1 MSKLLYAENICKT
14 FSSGNETLHILNN
27 VQLSLDAGQTMSITG
42 ESGSGKS
49 TLLHILGGLD
59 TTDSGEVNID
69 GVDIT
74 KLDETSLSELRNKK
88 IGFIF
93 QSHYLLEEFDA
104 IENVMLPFLMNN
116 YNKNEARRKATE
128 LLVKVGLGERLH
140 HHPSKMSGGE
150 RQRVA
155 IARAF
160 MNEPPLILADEP
172 TGNLDNKNAE
182 RVVELLFDLSKD
194 KGHALIIVTHSPA
207 IAAMSDVRYVLRG
220 GILVKEES

>member
-1 MSKLLYAENICKT
+1 MSELLRVENIYKT
-14 FSSGNETLHILNN
+14 FSSGEETLNILNG
-27 VQLSLDAGQTMSITG
+27 VQLSLKAGETISVTG

-49 TLLHILGGLD
+49 TLLHIMGGLD
-59 TTDSGEVNID
+59 TTDSGSVNID

-104 IENVMLPFLMNN
+104 VENVMLPFLMNN
-116 YNKNEARRKATE
+116 YNKNEARKKAVE

-182 RVVELLFDLSKD
+182 RVVELLFDLSRER
-194 KGHALIIVTHSPA
+194 GHALVIVTHSPT
-207 IAAMSDVRYVLRG
+207 IAAMSDLRYVLRG
-220 GILVKEES
+220 GLLVQED

>member
-1 MSKLLYAENICKT
+1 MNDLLCVENICKT
-14 FSSGNETLHILNN
+14 FSSGEETLHILNG
-27 VQLSLDAGQTMSITG
+27 VQLSLKSGQTMSITG

-59 TTDSGEVNID
+59 TADSGEVNID

-104 IENVMLPFLMNN
+104 VENVMLPYLMNN
-116 YNKNEARRKATE
+116 YNKNEARKKATE
-128 LLVKVGLGERLH
+128 LLEKVGLAHRLH

-194 KGHALIIVTHSPA
+194 KGHALVIVTHSPA
-207 IAAMSDVRYVLRG
+207 IAAMSELRYVLRG
-220 GILVKEES
+220 GLLVKED

>member
-1 MSKLLYAENICKT
+1 MSELLRVENIYKT
-14 FSSGNETLHILNN
+14 FSSGEETLNILNG
-27 VQLSLDAGQTMSITG
+27 VQLSLKAGETISVTG

-49 TLLHILGGLD
+49 TLLHIMGGLD
-59 TTDSGEVNID
+59 TTDSGSVNID

-104 IENVMLPFLMNN
+104 VENVMLPFLMNN
-116 YNKNEARRKATE
+116 YNKNEARKKAVE

-155 IARAF
+155 ISRAF

-182 RVVELLFDLSKD
+182 RVVELLFDLSRER
-194 KGHALIIVTHSPA
+194 GHALVIVTHSPT
-207 IAAMSDVRYVLRG
+207 IAAMSDLRYVLRG
-220 GILVKEES
+220 GLLVQED

>member
-1 MSKLLYAENICKT
+1 MSELLRVENIYKT
-14 FSSGNETLHILNN
+14 FSSGEETLNILNG
-27 VQLSLDAGQTMSITG
+27 VQLSLKAGETISVTG

-49 TLLHILGGLD
+49 TLLHIMGGLD
-59 TTDSGEVNID
+59 TTDSGSVNID

-93 QSHYLLEEFDA
+93 QSHYLLEEFNA
-104 IENVMLPFLMNN
+104 VENVMLPFLMNN
-116 YNKNEARRKATE
+116 YNKNEARKKAVE

-182 RVVELLFDLSKD
+182 RVVELLFDLSRER
-194 KGHALIIVTHSPA
+194 GHALVIVTHSPT
-207 IAAMSDVRYVLRG
+207 IAAMSDLRYVLRG
-220 GILVKEES
+220 GLLVQED

>member
-1 MSKLLYAENICKT
+1 MNDLLCVENICKT
-14 FSSGNETLHILNN
+14 FSSGDETLHILNG
-27 VQLSLDAGQTMSITG
+27 VQLSLKSGQTMSITG

-59 TTDSGEVNID
+59 TADSGKVCID

-104 IENVMLPFLMNN
+104 VENVMLPYLMNN
-116 YNKNEARRKATE
+116 YNKIQARKKATE
-128 LLVKVGLGERLH
+128 LLEKVGLAHRLH

-182 RVVELLFDLSKD
+182 RVVELLFDLSRER
-194 KGHALIIVTHSPA
+194 GHALIIVTHSPA
-207 IAAMSDVRYVLRG
+207 IAAMSELRYVLRG
-220 GILVKEES
+220 GLLVKED

>member
-1 MSKLLYAENICKT
+1 MSELLRVENIYKT
-14 FSSGNETLHILNN
+14 FSSGEETLNILNG
-27 VQLSLDAGQTMSITG
+27 VQLSLKAGETISVTG

-49 TLLHILGGLD
+49 TLLHIMGGLD
-59 TTDSGEVNID
+59 TTDSGSVNID

-93 QSHYLLEEFDA
+93 QSHYLLEEFDTV
-104 IENVMLPFLMNN
+104 ENVMLPFLMNN
-116 YNKNEARRKATE
+116 YNKNEARKKAVE

-182 RVVELLFDLSKD
+182 RVVELLFDLSRER
-194 KGHALIIVTHSPA
+194 GHALVIVTHSPT
-207 IAAMSDVRYVLRG
+207 IAAMSDLRYVLRG
-220 GILVKEES
+220 GLLVQ

>member
-1 MSKLLYAENICKT
+1 MEILRVEHLRKIYGKGENAVHALDDVS
-14 FSSGNETLHILNN
+14 FSVE
-27 VQLSLDAGQTMSITG
+27 QGQFVAIIG
-42 ESGSGKS
+42 PSGSGKS

-116 YNKNEARRKATE
+116 YNKNEGHILSIVYRSDNA
-128 LLVKVGLGERLH
+128 
-140 HHPSKMSGGE
+140 PSSKNLD
-150 RQRVA
+150 
-155 IARAF
+155 F
-160 MNEPPLILADEP
+160 LFFEPPHRTTQWLIL
-172 TGNLDNKNAE
+172 
-182 RVVELLFDLSKD
+182 R
-194 KGHALIIVTHSPA
+194 
-207 IAAMSDVRYVLRG
+207 
-220 GILVKEES
+220 

>member
-1 MSKLLYAENICKT
+1 MSELLRVENIYKT
-14 FSSGNETLHILNN
+14 FSSGEETLNILNG
-27 VQLSLDAGQTMSITG
+27 VQLSLKAGETISVTG

-49 TLLHILGGLD
+49 TLLHIMGGLD
-59 TTDSGEVNID
+59 TTDSGSVNID

-93 QSHYLLEEFDA
+93 QSHYLLEEFDTV
-104 IENVMLPFLMNN
+104 ENVMLPFLMNN
-116 YNKNEARRKATE
+116 YNKNEARKKAVE

-182 RVVELLFDLSKD
+182 RVVELLFDLSRER
-194 KGHALIIVTHSPA
+194 GHALVIVTHSPT
-207 IAAMSDVRYVLRG
+207 IAAMSDLRYVLRG
-220 GILVKEES
+220 GLLVQED

>member
-1 MSKLLYAENICKT
+1 MSELLRVENIYKT
-14 FSSGNETLHILNN
+14 FSSGEETLNILNG
-27 VQLSLDAGQTMSITG
+27 VQLSLKAGETISVTG

-49 TLLHILGGLD
+49 TLLHIMGGLD
-59 TTDSGEVNID
+59 TTDSGSVNID

-104 IENVMLPFLMNN
+104 VENVMLPFLMNN
-116 YNKNEARRKATE
+116 YNKNEARKKAVE

-182 RVVELLFDLSKD
+182 RVVELLFDLSRER
-194 KGHALIIVTHSPA
+194 GHALVIVTHSPT
-207 IAAMSDVRYVLRG
+207 IAAMSNLRYVLRG
-220 GILVKEES
+220 GLLVQED

>member
-1 MSKLLYAENICKT
+1 M
-14 FSSGNETLHILNN
+14 
-27 VQLSLDAGQTMSITG
+27 
-42 ESGSGKS
+42 
-49 TLLHILGGLD
+49 GGLD
-59 TTDSGEVNID
+59 TTDSGSVNID

-104 IENVMLPFLMNN
+104 VENVMLPFLMNN
-116 YNKNEARRKATE
+116 YNKNEARKKAVE

-182 RVVELLFDLSKD
+182 RVVELLFDLSRER
-194 KGHALIIVTHSPA
+194 GHALVIVTHSPT
-207 IAAMSDVRYVLRG
+207 IAAMSDLRYVLRG
-220 GILVKEES
+220 GLLVQED

>member
-1 MSKLLYAENICKT
+1 MSELLRVENIYKT
-14 FSSGNETLHILNN
+14 FSSGEETLNILNG
-27 VQLSLDAGQTMSITG
+27 VQLSLKAGETISVTG

-49 TLLHILGGLD
+49 TLLHIMGGLD
-59 TTDSGEVNID
+59 TTDSGSVNID

-104 IENVMLPFLMNN
+104 VENVMLPFLMNN
-116 YNKNEARRKATE
+116 YNKNEARKKAVE
-128 LLVKVGLGERLH
+128 LLVKVGERLH

-182 RVVELLFDLSKD
+182 RVVELLFDLSRER
-194 KGHALIIVTHSPA
+194 GHALVIVTHSPT
-207 IAAMSDVRYVLRG
+207 IAAMSDLRYVLRG
-220 GILVKEES
+220 GLLVQED

>member
-1 MSKLLYAENICKT
+1 MNDLLCVENICKT
-14 FSSGNETLHILNN
+14 FSSGEETLHILNG
-27 VQLSLDAGQTMSITG
+27 VQLSLKSGQTMSITG

-59 TTDSGEVNID
+59 TTDSGKVCID

-104 IENVMLPFLMNN
+104 VENVMLPYLMNN
-116 YNKNEARRKATE
+116 YNKNEARKKATE
-128 LLVKVGLGERLH
+128 LLEKVGLTHRLH

-182 RVVELLFDLSKD
+182 RVVELLFDLSRER
-194 KGHALIIVTHSPA
+194 GHALIIVTHSPA
-207 IAAMSDVRYVLRG
+207 IAAMSELRYVLRG
-220 GILVKEES
+220 GLLVKED

>member
-1 MSKLLYAENICKT
+1 MSELLRVENIYKT
-14 FSSGNETLHILNN
+14 FSSGEETLNILNG
-27 VQLSLDAGQTMSITG
+27 VQLSLKAGETISVTG

-49 TLLHILGGLD
+49 ALLHILGGLD
-59 TTDSGEVNID
+59 TTDSGSVNID

-104 IENVMLPFLMNN
+104 VENVMLPFLMNN
-116 YNKNEARRKATE
+116 YNKNEARKKAVE

-182 RVVELLFDLSKD
+182 RVVELLFDLSRER
-194 KGHALIIVTHSPA
+194 GHALVIVTHSPT
-207 IAAMSDVRYVLRG
+207 IAAMSDLRYVLRG
-220 GILVKEES
+220 GLLVQED

>member
-1 MSKLLYAENICKT
+1 MSELLRVENIYKT
-14 FSSGNETLHILNN
+14 FSSGEETLNILNG
-27 VQLSLDAGQTMSITG
+27 VQLSLKAGETISVTG

-49 TLLHILGGLD
+49 TLLHIMGGLD
-59 TTDSGEVNID
+59 TTDSGSVNID

-104 IENVMLPFLMNN
+104 VENVMLPFLMNN
-116 YNKNEARRKATE
+116 YNKNEARKKAIE

-182 RVVELLFDLSKD
+182 RVVELLFDLSRER
-194 KGHALIIVTHSPA
+194 GHALVIVTHSPT
-207 IAAMSDVRYVLRG
+207 IAAMSDLRYVLRG
-220 GILVKEES
+220 GLLVQED

>member
-1 MSKLLYAENICKT
+1 MNDLLCVENICKT
-14 FSSGNETLHILNN
+14 FSSGEETLHILNG
-27 VQLSLDAGQTMSITG
+27 VQLSLKSGQTMSITG

-59 TTDSGEVNID
+59 TTDSGKVCID

-104 IENVMLPFLMNN
+104 VENVMLPYLMNN
-116 YNKNEARRKATE
+116 YNKNEARKKATE
-128 LLVKVGLGERLH
+128 LLEKVGLAHRLH

-194 KGHALIIVTHSPA
+194 KGHALVIVTHSPV
-207 IAAMSDVRYVLRG
+207 IAAMSELRYVLRG
-220 GILVKEES
+220 GLLVKED

>member
-1 MSKLLYAENICKT
+1 MNDLLCVENICKT
-14 FSSGNETLHILNN
+14 FSSGDETLHILNG
-27 VQLSLDAGQTMSITG
+27 VQLSLKSGQTMSITG

-59 TTDSGEVNID
+59 TADSGKVCID

-104 IENVMLPFLMNN
+104 VENVMLPYLMNN
-116 YNKNEARRKATE
+116 YNKIQARKKATE
-128 LLVKVGLGERLH
+128 LLEKVGLAHRLH

-160 MNEPPLILADEP
+160 MNESPLILADEP

-182 RVVELLFDLSKD
+182 RVVELLFDLSRER
-194 KGHALIIVTHSPA
+194 GHALIIVTHSPA
-207 IAAMSDVRYVLRG
+207 IAAMSELRYVLRG
-220 GILVKEES
+220 GFLVKED

>member
-1 MSKLLYAENICKT
+1 MSELLRVENIYKT
-14 FSSGNETLHILNN
+14 FSSGEEILNILN
-27 VQLSLDAGQTMSITG
+27 GVQLSLKAGETISVTG

-49 TLLHILGGLD
+49 TLLHIMGGLD
-59 TTDSGEVNID
+59 TTDSGSVNID

-104 IENVMLPFLMNN
+104 VENVMLPFLMNN
-116 YNKNEARRKATE
+116 YNKNEARKKAVE

-182 RVVELLFDLSKD
+182 RVVELLFDLSRER
-194 KGHALIIVTHSPA
+194 GHALVIVTHSPT
-207 IAAMSDVRYVLRG
+207 IAAMSDLRYVLRG
-220 GILVKEES
+220 GLLVQED

>member
-88 IGFIF
+88 IGEQEIR
-93 QSHYLLEEFDA
+93 EK
-104 IENVMLPFLMNN
+104 I
-116 YNKNEARRKATE
+116 YN
-128 LLVKVGLGERLH
+128 
-140 HHPSKMSGGE
+140 
-150 RQRVA
+150 
-155 IARAF
+155 
-160 MNEPPLILADEP
+160 
-172 TGNLDNKNAE
+172 
-182 RVVELLFDLSKD
+182 LSK
-194 KGHALIIVTHSPA
+194 KIYISFLF
-207 IAAMSDVRYVLRG
+207 
-220 GILVKEES
+220 

>member
-1 MSKLLYAENICKT
+1 MSELLRVENIYKT
-14 FSSGNETLHILNN
+14 FSSGGETLNILNG
-27 VQLSLDAGQTMSITG
+27 VQLSLKAGETISVTG

-49 TLLHILGGLD
+49 TLLHIMGGLD
-59 TTDSGEVNID
+59 TTDSGSVNID

-104 IENVMLPFLMNN
+104 VENVMLPFLMNN
-116 YNKNEARRKATE
+116 YNKNEARKKAVE

-182 RVVELLFDLSKD
+182 RVVELLFDLSRER
-194 KGHALIIVTHSPA
+194 GHALVIVTHSPT
-207 IAAMSDVRYVLRG
+207 IAAMSDLRYVLRG
-220 GILVKEES
+220 GLLVQED